1 MKSPDAPTY
10 TNEVTPEYLR
20 NLDNPVFSDEKLATF
35 REETLEII
43 SEQRDFCVKHPPT
56 GIFRLATEGSQ
67 TRNGGVI
74 KQTDSIM
81 SFKLDNGDEVR
92 GAHVG
97 DHVTYPDGSTAEIV
111 TGAGEHFYNAALVG
125 SRLSNGDEIIN
136 TLQSC
141 ASLVTREGIPTAGDF
156 LSIIEA

>member
-1 MKSPDAPTY
+1 MNTPQPLTY
-10 TNEVTPEYLR
+10 NNDVSAEYLR
-20 NLDNPVFSDEKLATF
+20 NLDKPVFTDERLATF

-43 SEQRDFCVKHPPT
+43 SEQREFCAKHPPT

-74 KQTDSIM
+74 KKTNSM
-81 SFKLDNGDEVR
+81 MAFRLDNGDDVR

-97 DHVTYPDGSTAEIV
+97 DHATYPDGSTAEIV

-125 SRLSNGDEIIN
+125 SRLSNGDEIIS

-141 ASLVTREGIPTAGDF
+141 ASLVAREGIPPAGDF
-156 LSIIEA
+156 LSITEA